1 MSYENLPIDA
11 RVRPPYKEFVGMM
24 NFDPGM
30 KDSPTRHGVAAP
42 PRSFVERNMDLFV
55 EELDE
60 AGIGRALVMGRHSA
74 PQYGFIPNE
83 SLVEM
88 RREYPDR
95 FWVFGGVG
103 EATVRQSIDEV
114 NRCLDEHGFEGIA
127 VDPGWSDPPLMP
139 DAPELY
145 PVYALCEQRQVPVS
159 VTMSI
164 FLGPNIDFAQ
174 PAAIQRVAV
183 AFPDLTIIVV
193 HGAWPWVTQMLGVA
207 FRHRNVWLLPDFYMH
222 IPRMPAAEQFVDAA
236 NYYLGDRLLYG
247 SAYPARPVGQS
258 LEEFRALDLNDDVL
272 AKATGGNVRR
282 LLEAK

>member
-1 MSYENLPIDA
+1 MSDGTRPLDA
-11 RVRPPYKEFVGMM
+11 RVRPPYREFVNMM

-30 KDSPTRHGVAAP
+30 KDSPTRHGVSEP
-42 PRSFVERNMDLFV
+42 PRSFVARSMDAFV
-55 EELDE
+55 TELDD
-60 AGIGRALVMGRHSA
+60 AGIEKALVMGRHSA

-88 RREYPDR
+88 RKEYPDR

-103 EATVRQSIDEV
+103 EPTVRQSVDEV
-114 NRCLDEHGFEGIA
+114 QRCLDDHGFEGIA
-127 VDPGWSDPPLMP
+127 VDPGWSDPPLRP

-145 PVYALCEQRQVPVS
+145 PIYALCEQRQVPVS

-164 FLGPNIDFAQ
+164 FLGPDISYAD
-174 PAAIQRVAV
+174 PTAIQRVA
-183 AFPDLTIIVV
+183 ASFPDLKIIVV

-222 IPRMPAAEQFVDAA
+222 IPRMPAAQQFVDAA

-258 LEEFRALDLNDDVL
+258 LEEFRALPLEPEVL
-272 AKATGGNVRR
+272 EKCTGGNLRR
-282 LLEAK
+282 LLGGK